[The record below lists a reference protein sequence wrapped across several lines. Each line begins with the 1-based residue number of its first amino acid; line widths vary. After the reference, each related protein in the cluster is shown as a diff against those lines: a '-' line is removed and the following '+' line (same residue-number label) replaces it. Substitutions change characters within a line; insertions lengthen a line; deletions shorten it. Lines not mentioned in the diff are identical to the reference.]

1 LQCSI
6 KTIILK
12 DFLIPD
18 YKDYFMSYIKFDK
31 AQIVNLEYSLKREVI
46 RTNRAGSYSSTTIVG
61 CNTRKYHGLLVCPV
75 DAFGG
80 DRYVLLSS
88 LDVTVVNN
96 DRSFNTGIRKFKGDY
111 YSPKGHKYIDELEME
126 TIPSRIYRVGGVK
139 LKHERL
145 LVHYEEQYLAR
156 FTILEASEPMK
167 LQIRPFL
174 AFRNIHE
181 LTHANLAANKKID
194 VIENGIKAKLYE
206 GFPFLNMQLSAKTEF
221 VHVPD
226 WYLGVEYPEEQKRGY
241 EYSEDLFTP
250 GFFEVDAR
258 EGDVIV
264 FSASTKEEK
273 TTGLK
278 TKFTKTVNGKIPR
291 NSFINCLRNAAQ
303 QFIEKRHGKTL
314 IIAGYPWFGSWG
326 RDTFIALPGIAL
338 ARVMR
343 SLQLYREV
351 LDTQVE
357 RMKDGLF
364 PNMGSLSNPA
374 FNSVD
379 APLWFFWAVQQY
391 IEVGGTDAWERYG
404 EALKSVL
411 EAYKN
416 GTAFNI
422 QMRGNGLI
430 YASAPGKSLT
440 WMDAV
445 INGIPV
451 TQRKGYAVEINALW
465 YNAVCFALDMAR
477 LVKDRKFIKEYE
489 DLPDL
494 IKNSFQELF
503 CDHQRGYLADYIND
517 EEGKNYFVRPNMVI
531 AVSLPNSMLS
541 KDQMQKVLDVADKEL
556 VTPRGLRTLSPGHPL
571 YKGSYHGNQEERD
584 NAYHNGTVWPWLLGP
599 FCEGW
604 LKVYG
609 KQGVQKVRKLIY
621 GLEEVMS
628 EHGVS
633 TISEIYDGDPPHSPN
648 GAISQAWSI
657 GEVLR
662 IIDLLE
668 NKYSNI

>member
-1 LQCSI
+1 
-6 KTIILK
+6 
-12 DFLIPD
+12 
-18 YKDYFMSYIKFDK
+18 MSYIKFEK
-31 AQIVNLEYSLKREVI
+31 SQIINLEYSLSREMI

-80 DRYVLLSS
+80 ERYVLLSS
-88 LDVTVVNN
+88 LDATVVNN
-96 DRSFNTGIRKFKGDY
+96 DRSFNTGIRKYKGDY
-111 YSPKGHKYIDELEME
+111 YSPKGHKYIEELEMDG
-126 TIPSRIYRVGGVK
+126 IPSRIYRVGGVK

-181 LTHANLAANKKID
+181 LTHANLSANTKVD
-194 VIENGIKAKLYE
+194 SVNSGIKMRLYE
-206 GFPFLNMQLSAKTEF
+206 GFPYLHMQFSQKAEF

-226 WYLGVEYPEEQKRGY
+226 WYLGVEYTEEQKRGY
-241 EYSEDLFTP
+241 DYSEDLFTP
-250 GFFEVDAR
+250 GFFEVEAK

-273 TTGLK
+273 PSGFK
-278 TKFTKTVNGKIPR
+278 AKFTKTVNGKIPR
-291 NSFINCLRNAAQ
+291 SNFTNCLKNAAQ
-303 QFIEKRHGKTL
+303 QFIEKRHGRTL

-326 RDTFIALPGIAL
+326 RDTFIALPGLAL
-338 ARVMR
+338 ARPGNK
-343 SLQLYREV
+343 LQLYREV
-351 LDTQVE
+351 LDTQVA

-364 PNMGSLSNPA
+364 PNMGAIGNPA

-379 APLWFFWAVQQY
+379 APLWFFWSVQQY
-391 IEVGGTDAWERYG
+391 LENGGTDAWDRYG

-411 EAYKN
+411 NAYKS

-422 QMRGNGLI
+422 VMRENGLI
-430 YASAPGKSLT
+430 YADANGKSLT

-445 INGIPV
+445 VNGIPV

-465 YNAVCFALDMAR
+465 YNAVCFALDMAK
-477 LVKDRKFIKEYE
+477 LVKDRKFVKENE
-489 DLPDL
+489 NLPAL
-494 IKNSFQELF
+494 INNSFHDMF
-503 CDHQRGYLADYIND
+503 CNHLKGYLADYVND
-517 EEGKNYFVRPNMVI
+517 DEGKNYFVRPNMVI
-531 AVSLPNSMLS
+531 AVSLPYSVLT
-541 KDQMQKVLDVADKEL
+541 KDEMKRVLDVADKEL
-556 VTPRGLRTLSPGHPL
+556 VTPRGLRTLSPGNPL
-571 YKGSYHGNQEERD
+571 YKGTYHGSQEERD

-609 KQGVQKVRKLIY
+609 KQGEQRVRKLVF

-633 TISEIYDGDPPHSPN
+633 TISEIYDGDPPHAPN
-648 GAISQAWSI
+648 GTISQAWSV

-668 NKYSNI
+668 NKFSNL